1 MSLLI
6 ALMRL
11 LALLP
16 LAWLGAL
23 GRLLGR
29 ALWLANGR
37 ERRVTELNLARCYP
51 ALDETRRRA
60 LARAS
65 LEDFGQKAL
74 EIIRMWFAPPDKVMD
89 AVVSVEGEALVSEPL
104 AAGEGVV
111 LLAPHHGNW
120 ELLGMYLGR
129 RYGVASMYLP
139 NKRSAELDRL
149 IRSVRSRD
157 GATLVPADAS
167 GVRSLLQAAR
177 QGRLVAMLP
186 DQEPKHAGA
195 EFAPFFGTP
204 ALTMTLASNLV
215 RKTGARAVFAYA
227 ARLEGGRGF
236 RIVFR
241 EPDPGLYSTELA
253 QSLAGLNRS
262 VEACIRDCPDQY
274 QWEYKRFKTQPEGAP
289 EIY

>member
-1 MSLLI
+1 MPLLI

-11 LALLP
+11 LARLP
-16 LAWLGAL
+16 LSWLGVL

-29 ALWLANGR
+29 AVWLANGR
-37 ERRVTELNLARCYP
+37 ERRVTELNLARCLP
-51 ALDETRRRA
+51 ELDADERRR

-74 EIIRMWFAPPDKVMD
+74 EIIRMWFASPDQVMK
-89 AVVSVEGEALVSEPL
+89 AVVSVEGEALLSEPL

-129 RYGVASMYLP
+129 RYGVTSMYLP
-139 NKRSAELDRL
+139 NKRSVELDRL
-149 IRSVRSRD
+149 IRAVRSRD

-167 GVRSLLQAAR
+167 GVRALLQAAR

-215 RKTGARAVFAYA
+215 RKTGARAVLAYA
-227 ARLEGGRGF
+227 ARLDDGRGF
-236 RIVFR
+236 RLVFR
-241 EPDPGLYSTELA
+241 EADPGLYSTDLA
-253 QSLAGLNRS
+253 DSLAGLNRS
-262 VEACIRDCPDQY
+262 VEACIRDCPEQY
-274 QWEYKRFKTQPEGAP
+274 QWEYKRFKTQPEGVP